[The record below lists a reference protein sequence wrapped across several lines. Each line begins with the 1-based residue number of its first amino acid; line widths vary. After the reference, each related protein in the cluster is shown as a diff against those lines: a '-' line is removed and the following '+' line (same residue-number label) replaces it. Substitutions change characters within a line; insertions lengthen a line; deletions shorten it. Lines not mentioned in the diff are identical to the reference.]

1 MAHVEFEVSSED
13 GGEFGYG
20 EDCEPDDRCFE
31 AVSANWC
38 GNTGGLLLGGFL
50 WAQSPDF
57 RGENPRSD
65 LHWLYLA
72 MTDRCSSP
80 C

>member
-1 MAHVEFEVSSED
+1 MFVAVLSS
-13 GGEFGYG
+13 GV
-20 EDCEPDDRCFE
+20 
-31 AVSANWC
+31 A
-38 GNTGGLLLGGFL
+38 TQGGLLLGGVL
-50 WAQSPDF
+50 WAQSFDF

-72 MTDRCSSP
+72 MTDRYSYP